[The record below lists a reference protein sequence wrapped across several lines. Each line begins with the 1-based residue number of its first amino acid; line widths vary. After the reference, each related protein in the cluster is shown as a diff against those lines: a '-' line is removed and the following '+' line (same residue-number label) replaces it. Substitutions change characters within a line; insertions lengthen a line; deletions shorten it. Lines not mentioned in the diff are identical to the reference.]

1 MYQWLLNT
9 IAGALCHPW
18 QWWDASEE
26 VTERL
31 ISSILDMAS
40 DSHFRGHGRIFW
52 TSVCWV
58 WPIKEKVEF
67 DGFIIVGPLSMQK
80 SYLKCFVSH
89 MIPCDAGGD
98 TGGLATS
105 NTHSSFCKI

>member
-18 QWWDASEE
+18 QWWDVSEE

-40 DSHFRGHGRIFW
+40 DSHFRGM
-52 TSVCWV
+52 
-58 WPIKEKVEF
+58 
-67 DGFIIVGPLSMQK
+67 DGSFGPL
-80 SYLKCFVSH
+80 FVGSGPLRRRLSL
-89 MIPCDAGGD
+89 MG
-98 TGGLATS
+98 S
-105 NTHSSFCKI
+105 